1 MFLAITVARL
11 VITLTLVFVLNMFRS
26 EPINL
31 KWQTIIFLGGL
42 RGAVAYMMVST
53 YPEDYKYGDML
64 KIATIFIIIITTL
77 INGILTKPLVV
88 YFGLKQEK
96 KEEALPEEYIEEYA
110 RVRNTCFFRAWYWW
124 EETVILPLTSR
135 SAHGS
140 GKRRDVE
147 F

>member
-1 MFLAITVARL
+1 MFLAITVGRL
-11 VITLTLVFVLNMFRS
+11 VVTLALVFVLNMFRS
-26 EPINL
+26 EPINF

-53 YPEDYKYGDML
+53 YDPQYQHADML
-64 KIATIFIIIITTL
+64 KIATIFIIVSTTL
-77 INGILTKPLVV
+77 LNGILTKPLVV
-88 YFGLKQEK
+88 FFGLKQER
-96 KEEALPEEYIEEYA
+96 KEETLPEEYLEEYA
-110 RVRNTCFFRAWYWW
+110 TVSQTCFFRAWYWW

-140 GKRRDVE
+140 GKRRDVD

>member
-1 MFLAITVARL
+1 MVTLA
-11 VITLTLVFVLNMFRS
+11 LVFVLNMFRS

-53 YPEDYKYGDML
+53 YDPRYKHGEML
-64 KIATIFIIIITTL
+64 KMTTIFIIVLTTL

-88 YFGLKQEK
+88 FFGLKQEK

-110 RVRNTCFFRAWYWW
+110 RVRKTCFFRAWYWW
-124 EETVILPLTSR
+124 EDTVILPLTSR
-135 SAHGS
+135 SRQGK

>member
-11 VITLTLVFVLNMFRS
+11 VVTVALVFVLNRFRS

-64 KIATIFIIIITTL
+64 KITTIFIIIKIML
-77 INGILTKPLVV
+77 MEGWIVLKSQKYAQHHCNIL
-88 YFGLKQEK
+88 
-96 KEEALPEEYIEEYA
+96 
-110 RVRNTCFFRAWYWW
+110 
-124 EETVILPLTSR
+124 R
-135 SAHGS
+135 S
-140 GKRRDVE
+140 E
-147 F
+147 FHNS

>member
-1 MFLAITVARL
+1 MFLAITVGRL
-11 VITLTLVFVLNMFRS
+11 LVTLALVFVLNMFRS

-53 YPEDYKYGDML
+53 YDPRYKHGEML
-64 KIATIFIIIITTL
+64 KMTTIFIIVLTTL

-88 YFGLKQEK
+88 FFGLKQEK
-96 KEEALPEEYIEEYA
+96 KEEVLPEEYIEEYA
-110 RVRNTCFFRAWYWW
+110 RVRKTCFFRAWYWW
-124 EETVILPLTSR
+124 EDTVILPLTSR
-135 SAHGS
+135 SRQGK